1 MAEEPPTARR
11 RFGRQMRLKQSR
23 DFARVRR
30 DGVRLPCGCFIANWR
45 LLPPGTG
52 MRLGVITAKKLGN
65 AVVRARA
72 RRLLREAFRLHQ
84 HDFARPVDLVL
95 VAQRPI
101 VGQGMPVVEA
111 AFMTMLRKAR
121 LLKSE

>member
-1 MAEEPPTARR
+1 MPEEPRKPLRLRR
-11 RFGRQMRLKQSR
+11 EMRLKQSR
-23 DFARVRR
+23 DFSRVRQVGR
-30 DGVRLPCGCFIANWR
+30 RMSCGCFIANWR
-45 LLPPGTG
+45 TLPPGSV

-84 HDFARPVDLVL
+84 HDFAQPVDLVL

-101 VGQGMPVVEA
+101 VGNGLPLVDA
-111 AFMTMLRKAR
+111 AFVTMLRRAGLAKT
-121 LLKSE
+121 K